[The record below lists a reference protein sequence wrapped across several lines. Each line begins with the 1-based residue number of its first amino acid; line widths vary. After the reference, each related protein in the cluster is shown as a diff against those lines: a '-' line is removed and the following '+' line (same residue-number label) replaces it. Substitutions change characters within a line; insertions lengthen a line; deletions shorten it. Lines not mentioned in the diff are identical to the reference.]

1 MIPDTLEDK
10 LRRTEA
16 KLNESETVHLNEEKT
31 HKEGEDSVFNENR
44 DLIKLTQVL
53 EKEKHELKKENQ
65 QQLTKIIKYESDIQK
80 IENRYNLLIRGLYEE
95 IDTLKENNN
104 KIQKTMLEMQWVEK
118 LKFFKN
124 KHFL

>member
-1 MIPDTLEDK
+1 MSFSGNMNKK
-10 LRRTEA
+10 L
-16 KLNESETVHLNEEKT
+16 EEKY
-31 HKEGEDSVFNENR
+31 KKKIEDLHSSRATV
-44 DLIKLTQVL
+44 
-53 EKEKHELKKENQ
+53 
-65 QQLTKIIKYESDIQK
+65 
-80 IENRYNLLIRGLYEE
+80 ENRYNLLIRGLYEE

>member
-1 MIPDTLEDK
+1 MIYSVILIPDTLEDK

-104 KIQKTMLEMQWVEK
+104 KIQKTI
-118 LKFFKN
+118 FRR
-124 KHFL
+124 